1 MEKFKKMYITCPV
14 DGKMAFKSSS
24 GEQEFV
30 CKCCKNTIEV
40 VVEDDRVVYRIMP
53 KKSA

>member
-1 MEKFKKMYITCPV
+1 MEKFKKRYITCPV

-30 CKCCKNTIEV
+30 CKCCKNTIQV
-40 VVEDDRVVYRIMP
+40 IVQADSIVYKIMS
-53 KKSA
+53 KEQE

>member
-1 MEKFKKMYITCPV
+1 MEKFQKLFITCSV
-14 DGKMAFKSSS
+14 GGKIAFKSSS

-40 VVEDDRVVYRIMP
+40 VVKDDSVEYKIVPR
-53 KKSA
+53 KTE